1 LLRRASI
8 FTPNY
13 VNDRE
18 FRENELPA
26 GYIPIPIPVI
36 VQDSLG
42 DRPRFKQGGVIKAQS
57 GLRFSD

>member
-1 LLRRASI
+1 MLRRASI

-13 VNDRE
+13 VNDRD

-26 GYIPIPIPVI
+26 GYIPIPIPVV

>member
-26 GYIPIPIPVI
+26 GYIPIPIPVV